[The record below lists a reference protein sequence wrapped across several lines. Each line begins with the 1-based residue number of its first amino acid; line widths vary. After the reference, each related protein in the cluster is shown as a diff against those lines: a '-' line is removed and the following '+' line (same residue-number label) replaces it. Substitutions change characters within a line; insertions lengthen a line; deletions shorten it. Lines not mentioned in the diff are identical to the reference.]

1 MPVSNSRDTILIE
14 RRYAAVFSTLT
25 DDSIVKLAGAVEE
38 KLRDALAKVLALP
51 AGAFTETATLAPKIR
66 EAMKERRSYLDTGVL
81 FSEGATDRAIELLGD
96 QSDDPSL
103 EDLELVIPALVET
116 FGLDAVRLMA
126 VQYSVSLG
134 GFRKLVLTDDRFK
147 IPSAPATTTRGAT
160 GDSTVDAAAQDEK
173 RRARAERK
181 EKDRQDRAKAEAQRR
196 AAYGRI

>member
-1 MPVSNSRDTILIE
+1 
-14 RRYAAVFSTLT
+14 
-25 DDSIVKLAGAVEE
+25 
-38 KLRDALAKVLALP
+38 
-51 AGAFTETATLAPKIR
+51 
-66 EAMKERRSYLDTGVL
+66 VL
-81 FSEGATDRAIELLGD
+81 FSEGATERAIELLGD

-103 EDLELVIPALVET
+103 EDLQLVIPALVET

-147 IPSAPATTTRGAT
+147 IPSAPVTTTRSTT
-160 GDSTVDAAAQDEK
+160 GNTTVDAAAQDEK

>member
-51 AGAFTETATLAPKIR
+51 AGAFTEPATLAPKIR
-66 EAMKERRSYLDTGVL
+66 EAMKERHSYLDTGVL
-81 FSEGATDRAIELLGD
+81 FSEGATERAIELLGD

-103 EDLELVIPALVET
+103 EDLQLVIPALVET

-147 IPSAPATTTRGAT
+147 IPSAPVTTTRSTT
-160 GDSTVDAAAQDEK
+160 GNTTVDAAAQDEK